1 MQDIQLIGTIMVVLT
16 IVYTLPIAAL
26 HNVPNNRS
34 NRLLC
39 IFLPHIVILAC
50 LMMLLLQIYY
60 FMEHEK
66 STGVYIAFFVV
77 ALQIGFVFS
86 SMLNYWGLS
95 EKEIIARATADSNTT
110 LNPSFSL
117 LLNAG
122 FIHLISLFLGL
133 SVLTVE

>member
-1 MQDIQLIGTIMVVLT
+1 
-16 IVYTLPIAAL
+16 
-26 HNVPNNRS
+26 
-34 NRLLC
+34 
-39 IFLPHIVILAC
+39 
-50 LMMLLLQIYY
+50 
-60 FMEHEK
+60 MEHEK

-95 EKEIIARATADSNTT
+95 EKEIIARATAADSNTT
-110 LNPSFSL
+110 LNPSFGL